1 MELIF
6 DRELLKELIVRA
18 IGGGQI
24 DSYSEKCGVSVGYMM
39 KFVNG
44 EGENPPVPSLLMHMA
59 EASDGRVDFSEF
71 FEACG
76 YGIDIMKEY
85 EEIRKQ
91 RNSGASNSENVCE
104 VVEINELF
112 GLLAGLNCGRTRD
125 TIPIKQLTDLLP
137 MISFRAV
144 QVK

>member
-6 DRELLKELIVRA
+6 DKELLKELIVRA
-18 IGGGQI
+18 IGRGQI
-24 DSYSEKCGVSVGYMM
+24 DSYSENCGVSVGYMM

-44 EGENPPVPSLLMHMA
+44 ESENPPVPSLLMHMA
-59 EASDGRVDFSEF
+59 EASDGRVDLREF

-91 RNSGASNSENVCE
+91 RNSGASSSQNICE
-104 VVEINELF
+104 VVEVDELL
-112 GLLAGLNCGRTRD
+112 GLIAGLNCGRTRD
-125 TIPIKQLTDLLP
+125 MIPEKRLIDALP